1 MNAFQA
7 LVLEPGVLE
16 TYDCQL
22 PGNPSHCV
30 WCYRVMQTLTIT
42 RHLLPVFDLKL

>member
-16 TYDCQL
+16 TYDCQM
-22 PGNPSHCV
+22 PGNRIASDA
-30 WCYRVMQTLTIT
+30 TG
-42 RHLLPVFDLKL
+42 